1 MNAMMR
7 CSGLA
12 VALSVMCVAEVAAA
26 DPPAAPKP
34 AATEQSYGYDF
45 ADDPL
50 TALVGGS
57 DIPLIRVRQLR
68 VRRMLLRPRAS
79 FVPEL
84 LKSVE
89 RL

>member
-1 MNAMMR
+1 MKGL
-7 CSGLA
+7 SVLA
-12 VALSVMCVAEVAAA
+12 VAVAVMCVAEVAAA
-26 DPPAAPKP
+26 DPPAQPKP
-34 AATEQSYGYDF
+34 ASTDQSYGYDF

-57 DIPLIRVRQLR
+57 NIPLIRVRQLR